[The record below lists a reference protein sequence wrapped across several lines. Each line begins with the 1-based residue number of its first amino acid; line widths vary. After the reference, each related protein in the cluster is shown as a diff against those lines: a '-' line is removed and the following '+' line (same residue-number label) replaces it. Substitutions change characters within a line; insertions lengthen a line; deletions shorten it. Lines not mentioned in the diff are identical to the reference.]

1 MTSNNSETGQ
11 ELWMPVDAVLSFKI
25 KLGLDFEFFV
35 KLRLKKLF

>member
-1 MTSNNSETGQ
+1 MTSNNSETGH
-11 ELWMPVDAVLSFKI
+11 ELLPMDAVLSFKI